1 MRLLIHTCC
10 CTCLSMAYSGL
21 KKEFGSSLELSTF
34 WYNPNIHPL
43 IEYRR
48 RLKSAYMISNRLKL
62 TQLTAD
68 EYGVK
73 EFCRLTAASQEV
85 PERCRICYR
94 MRLQRT
100 AETARDNGYEF
111 FATTLT
117 TSTQQSHALIRSAAE
132 EAAAETGVKFLYRD
146 WREEERDEK
155 LLNGLYK
162 QQYCGCIFS
171 EYDRYKDTTKHVYRG
186 Q

>member
-10 CTCLSMAYSGL
+10 CTCLSMAYKGL
-21 KKEFGSSLELSTF
+21 KKEFSSSLELCSY

-48 RLKSAYMISNRLKL
+48 RLKSAYMINNRLKL
-62 TQLTAD
+62 QALIDD

-73 EFCRLTAASQEV
+73 DFCRLTASAQEV

-94 MRLQRT
+94 MRLRR
-100 AETARDNGYEF
+100 AALTARDNGYEF

-117 TSTQQSHALIRSAAE
+117 TSTQQSHKLIREAAE
-132 EAAAETGVKFLYRD
+132 EAAEEAGVKFIYRD

-171 EYDRYKDTTKHVYRG
+171 EYDRYKDTTKHIYRG

>member
-10 CTCLSMAYSGL
+10 STCFSMAYSGL
-21 KKEFGSSLELSTF
+21 KKEFGTDLELCNY
-34 WYNPNIHPL
+34 WYNPNIHLL

-48 RLKSAYMISNRLKL
+48 RLKSAYMINKRLGIKFIVD
-62 TQLTAD
+62 D

-73 EFCRLTAASQEV
+73 EFCRLTAVAQEV
-85 PERCRICYR
+85 PERCKICYK
-94 MRLQRT
+94 MRLDRV
-100 AETARDNGYEF
+100 AETARDNGYDY

-117 TSTQQSHALIRSAAE
+117 TSSHQSHELITSAAE
-132 EAAAETGVKFLYRD
+132 NAARAAGVNFLYRD
-146 WREEERDEK
+146 WRNEEKDEK

-162 QQYCGCIFS
+162 QQYCGCVFS
-171 EYDRYKDTTKHVYRG
+171 EYDRYKDTSKHLYRG